1 MASQGHTTW
10 SWQNKDG
17 GRFLHEN
24 AGLCVLHVPSRTPA
38 FPQICGDFLPSLKNP
53 VKLCCQS
60 AVKIKPM
67 QPSRNARVF
76 FR

>member
-1 MASQGHTTW
+1 MASQGHTAW

-38 FPQICGDFLPSLKNP
+38 FPQICGDFLPQL
-53 VKLCCQS
+53 
-60 AVKIKPM
+60 A
-67 QPSRNARVF
+67 
-76 FR
+76 